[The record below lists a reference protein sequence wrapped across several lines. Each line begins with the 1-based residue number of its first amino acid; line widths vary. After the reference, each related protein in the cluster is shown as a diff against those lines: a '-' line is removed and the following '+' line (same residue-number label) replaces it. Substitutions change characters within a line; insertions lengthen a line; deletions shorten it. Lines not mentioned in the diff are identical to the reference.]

1 MTQQQIYRGPVNI
14 ERPEASYDLQGQF
27 MTYYFPEP
35 TYGYDQF
42 GNPQYGS
49 NQVDPTTGNL
59 IPQYNKPYAPRY
71 NASGMYIEGT
81 GSTSEGVMTPSLT
94 GQAIG
99 GQTIVGLDPNTGQPI
114 YGTTTGQAGDP
125 MFQSGF
131 PQSNDPSFY
140 APPPPPTSR
149 FVENIGQGATSG
161 VSRNDLMGRARVSAS
176 EPLAFGNPA
185 MGGRSENIV
194 RSSRRNPNL
203 DIGFPGGRI
212 TERRPDSRSG
222 QMGDARPKPKVDPR
236 DRDLRRGTLASS
248 GEGGN

>member
-1 MTQQQIYRGPVNI
+1 MVQQQIYSGPVNI
-14 ERPEASYDLQGQF
+14 ARPEASYDLQGEF

-49 NQVDPTTGNL
+49 NQVDARTGNL
-59 IPQYNKPYAPRY
+59 IPQYNKPYSPRY
-71 NASGMYIEGT
+71 NEGGMYIQGT
-81 GSTSEGVMTPSLT
+81 GSTSQGVMSPSLT
-94 GQAIG
+94 GQSVG

-114 YGTTTGQAGDP
+114 YGGTTGQGGDP

-140 APPPPPTSR
+140 AAPPSR

-161 VSRNDLMGRARVSAS
+161 VTRNDMMNRSRGT
-176 EPLAFGNPA
+176 LAPQYGSQQGNPA
-185 MGGRSENIV
+185 MAGRSENIV
-194 RSSRRNPNL
+194 RSDRRNPNL
-203 DIGFPGGRI
+203 NIGFPGGRI
-212 TERRPDSRSG
+212 TERRGDSRSG
-222 QMGDARPKPKVDPR
+222 QMGDARPQPKVDPR
-236 DRDLRRGTLASS
+236 DRDLRRGTMSSS